1 MKEKQ
6 KERDVVVETVAR
18 VIIPFIQLFAL
29 YVIIHGTGGPGGGF
43 QGGVVFASA
52 FILYVIAFS
61 LAGGRERFPES
72 ANTIFSS
79 LGLYIYAGIGL
90 LTIIFSLGAAQY
102 LNYGFIPFTS
112 HFEENRALGMD
123 FVEIGIGITV
133 MAIIASIFFDLA
145 QKERNRKEEEEKEES
160 RSWSGS
166 SQKSSQS
173 TTTGSSSS
181 S

>member
-6 KERDVVVETVAR
+6 GERDVIVETVAR
-18 VIIPFIQLFAL
+18 VMIPFIQLFAL

-52 FILYVIAFS
+52 FILYVIAFN
-61 LAGGRERFPES
+61 LAGGRARFPES

-90 LTIIFSLGAAQY
+90 LAIIFSLGAAQY

-112 HFEENRALGMD
+112 HFEENRAIGMD

-133 MAIIASIFFDLA
+133 MAITASIFFDLA
-145 QKERNRKEEEEKEES
+145 KKDGNGKEEEEEGS
-160 RSWSGS
+160 R
-166 SQKSSQS
+166 
-173 TTTGSSSS
+173 
-181 S
+181 